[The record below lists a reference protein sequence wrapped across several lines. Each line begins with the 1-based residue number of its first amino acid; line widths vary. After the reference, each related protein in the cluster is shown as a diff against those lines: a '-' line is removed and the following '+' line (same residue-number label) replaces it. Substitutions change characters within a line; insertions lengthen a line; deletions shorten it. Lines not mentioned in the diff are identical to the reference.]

1 MWEFQILN
9 QANQDKVG
17 HPKLRSPYM
26 AFALVYD
33 SVTLERQPH
42 ALGKSHQPTFWLHT
56 VPHQSCHLVSEVLT
70 GHQPQ
75 LLPLHRGFTQSH
87 PTHFMLQAW
96 PWIHSFIHYS
106 FLTASPKGALGR
118 HQSTDGFFAL
128 YGISQIVNSLPMF
141 KNPEILHKNM
151 DFCFSWK
158 I

>member
-75 LLPLHRGFTQSH
+75 LLPLDRGFTQSQ
-87 PTHFMLQAW
+87 PSILLWRVTGIDTFNTHSSLALDKHS
-96 PWIHSFIHYS
+96 IHFNCY
-106 FLTASPKGALGR
+106 
-118 HQSTDGFFAL
+118 
-128 YGISQIVNSLPMF
+128 
-141 KNPEILHKNM
+141 
-151 DFCFSWK
+151 
-158 I
+158 